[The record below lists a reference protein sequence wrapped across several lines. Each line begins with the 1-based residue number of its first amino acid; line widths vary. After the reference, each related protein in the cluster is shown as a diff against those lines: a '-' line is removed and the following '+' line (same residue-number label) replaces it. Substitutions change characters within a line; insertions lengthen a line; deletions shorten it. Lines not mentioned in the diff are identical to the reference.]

1 MDRNAKAPYQP
12 PSLKI
17 YGSLTE
23 MTKKGPGGGDNK
35 NMSNA
40 MS

>member
-1 MDRNAKAPYQP
+1 MQRKEKAPYQTP
-12 PSLKI
+12 KLQM

-35 NMSNA
+35 FKSNA